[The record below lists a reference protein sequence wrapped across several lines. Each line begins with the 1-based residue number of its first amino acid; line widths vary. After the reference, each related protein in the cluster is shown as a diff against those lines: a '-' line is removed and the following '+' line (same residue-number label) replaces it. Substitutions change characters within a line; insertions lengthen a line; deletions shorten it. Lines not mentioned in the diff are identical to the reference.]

1 MARNRNGRKSSI
13 AGRLHLFPFQPVP
26 FFLDEQHRVK
36 LVGGDLVEADSNPE
50 LHRRTKIECPANQLT
65 WF

>member
-1 MARNRNGRKSSI
+1 MG
-13 AGRLHLFPFQPVP
+13 LFAFEPVP
-26 FFLDEQHRVK
+26 FFFDEQHRVK

-50 LHRRTKIECPANQLT
+50 LHRGTKVERPANQLT